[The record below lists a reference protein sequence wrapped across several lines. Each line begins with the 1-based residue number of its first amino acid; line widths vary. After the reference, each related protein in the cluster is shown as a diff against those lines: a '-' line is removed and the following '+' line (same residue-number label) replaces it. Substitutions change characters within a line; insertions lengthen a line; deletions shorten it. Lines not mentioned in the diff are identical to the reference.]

1 MLVLGVKR
9 PFSGRLGVQRRR
21 VALPLVPLTPAV
33 PQSTRNLKGGS
44 REPADGPRVHS
55 QGAPRPLFSAPEPPN
70 RTAGPPHTPG
80 SRLRQKS
87 APGDR
92 TMPRRAVTVARRQE
106 HPPLLRG
113 SDRAHS
119 TGGGSWCCN
128 RPARPA
134 EAPTARTTSAPTTPS
149 RPSPGKHPTEP
160 QRHSPPS
167 VRVSHDGTAA
177 RQAVRAI
184 PGTHLYLEHQPRR
197 EAALSFSAR
206 QRPRPRRTPR
216 AGDCVSC
223 DVRPACAY
231 TASSGRVGG
240 TRHGG

>member
-1 MLVLGVKR
+1 MLVLGVQH

-134 EAPTARTTSAPTTPS
+134 EAPTARTTSAPNTVAAVS
-149 RPSPGKHPTEP
+149 RKAPN
-160 QRHSPPS
+160 R
-167 VRVSHDGTAA
+167 AA
-177 RQAVRAI
+177 ETLPAVR
-184 PGTHLYLEHQPRR
+184 P
-197 EAALSFSAR
+197 
-206 QRPRPRRTPR
+206 
-216 AGDCVSC
+216 CV
-223 DVRPACAY
+223 P
-231 TASSGRVGG
+231 
-240 TRHGG
+240 

>member
-1 MLVLGVKR
+1 MDKHRHTKRQRRTGRQNEGPHAGTRHTQMHARTHAHNRQADTQETQRTHRKEEAAAVLVLGVQH

-134 EAPTARTTSAPTTPS
+134 EAPTARTTSAPNTVAAVS
-149 RPSPGKHPTEP
+149 RKAPN
-160 QRHSPPS
+160 R
-167 VRVSHDGTAA
+167 AA
-177 RQAVRAI
+177 ETLPAVR
-184 PGTHLYLEHQPRR
+184 P
-197 EAALSFSAR
+197 
-206 QRPRPRRTPR
+206 
-216 AGDCVSC
+216 CV
-223 DVRPACAY
+223 P
-231 TASSGRVGG
+231 
-240 TRHGG
+240 